1 MKKAIAITLFLI
13 GCFVAQSQNITAAEF
28 FVDTDPGV
36 GNGTPVSVTSGTTVN
51 FVANVPTT
59 SLAAGFHFVAIRT
72 RDANGKWGLFET
84 RGFFISSNTSNASN
98 ITAAEF
104 FVDTDPG
111 VGNGTPVSVASGAT
125 VNFVA
130 SIPTTSL
137 TAGFHFV
144 AIRTRDADGKW
155 GLFETRGF
163 FISNNT
169 TNAANI
175 MAAEFFVDSDP
186 GAGNGTPVSVTS
198 GSTVNFVA
206 SVPTTSLAA
215 GFHFVAIRTRD
226 ADGKWGLFETRG
238 FFISNNT
245 TNVGN
250 ITAAEFFIDTDPGIG
265 NGTPVTVTPGA
276 TANFVAS
283 VPTTSLAAGFHFVA
297 IRTRDASG
305 KWGLFEKRGFY
316 ISTATGN
323 MGFVTSGEYFFDTD
337 PGVGNGLSF
346 NFTTPGNTVNEN
358 IIMNIPVGLS
368 QGNHL
373 LVARVKDANGFWSLM
388 DTVRTISVSGVVT
401 PLRFLSF
408 SGEKINRTTALQ
420 WTTDNEVNTS
430 HFEIERSKNGVA
442 FNSIGRVNSVNS
454 SGVHRYSF
462 TDIAPVEGINFYRLK
477 QVDRDGRI
485 SYTTIIKIL
494 HNSFGQVIS
503 LHPNPATNFVNIDF
517 VSKRSLLLVSIFDAQ
532 GRQVLQTSLTNQG
545 IIKLNISKLAKGS
558 YIIQISDGETNAT
571 GSFIKQ

>member
-1 MKKAIAITLFLI
+1 MKRVIATILFLT
-13 GCFVAQSQNITAAEF
+13 GCFVVQSQNITAAEF
-28 FVDTDPGV
+28 FVDTDPGA
-36 GNGTPVSVTSGTTVN
+36 GNGTPVSVTSGATVN
-51 FVANVPTT
+51 FVASVPTT

-72 RDANGKWGLFET
+72 RDANGKWGLYET
-84 RGFFISSNTSNASN
+84 RGFFISSNTSNAGN

-111 VGNGTPVSVASGAT
+111 AGNGTPVSVTSGAT

-175 MAAEFFVDSDP
+175 TAAEFFVDTDP

-198 GSTVNFVA
+198 GATVNFIA
-206 SVPTTSLAA
+206 SIPTTSLAA

-226 ADGKWGLFETRG
+226 ANGKWGLFETRG

-245 TNVGN
+245 TNAGN
-250 ITAAEFFIDTDPGIG
+250 ITAAEFFIDTDPGVG

-283 VPTTSLAAGFHFVA
+283 VPTTSLATGFHFVA
-297 IRTRDASG
+297 IRTRDADG

-408 SGEKINRTTALQ
+408 TGEKINRTTALQ

-462 TDIAPVEGINFYRLK
+462 TDMAPVEGINFYRLK
-477 QVDRDGRI
+477 QVDRDGRTA
-485 SYTTIIKIL
+485 YTPIIKIL
-494 HNSFGQVIS
+494 HNSFGQVIR
-503 LHPNPATNFVNIDF
+503 LHPNPVTDVVNIDF

-545 IIKLNISKLAKGS
+545 MPTLNVNKLPQGFYVL
-558 YIIQISDGETNAT
+558 QLSDGETNAT

>member
-1 MKKAIAITLFLI
+1 MKKAIAITLFLM

-28 FVDTDPGV
+28 FVDTDPGA
-36 GNGTPVSVTSGTTVN
+36 GNGTPISVSAGSTVN
-51 FVANVPTT
+51 FTASVPTT
-59 SLAAGFHFVAIRT
+59 SLAPGFHFVAIRT
-72 RDANGKWGLFET
+72 RNANGTWGMFET
-84 RGFFISSNTSNASN
+84 RGFFISNNTTNSAN

-111 VGNGTPVSVASGAT
+111 VGNGTPIAVTAGAA

-137 TAGFHFV
+137 AAGFHFV

-163 FISNNT
+163 FISSNT
-169 TNAANI
+169 TNVGNI
-175 MAAEFFVDSDP
+175 TAAEFFVDADP
-186 GAGNGTPVSVTS
+186 GVGNGTPVAVTA
-198 GSTVNFVA
+198 GAAVNFVA
-206 SVPTTSLAA
+206 SIPTTSLAA

-245 TNVGN
+245 TNASN
-250 ITAAEFFIDTDPGIG
+250 ITAAEFFVDTDPGVG
-265 NGTPVTVTPGA
+265 NGTPVAVTAGA
-276 TANFVAS
+276 TVNFVAS

-323 MGFVTSGEYFFDTD
+323 MGFVSSGEYFFDTD
-337 PGVGNGLSF
+337 PGVGNGMSF

-373 LVARVKDANGFWSLM
+373 LIARVKDANGFWSLM
-388 DTVRTISVSGVVT
+388 DTVRTITVSGIVT

-408 SGEKINRTTALQ
+408 TGEKINRTTALQ

-430 HFEIERSKNGVA
+430 HFEIERSKNGVS

-477 QVDRDGRI
+477 QVDRDRRI

-517 VSKRSLLLVSIFDAQ
+517 VSKRNLLLVGIFDAQ

-545 IIKLNISKLAKGS
+545 IIKLNISKLATGS
-558 YIIQISDGETNAT
+558 YTIQISDGETNAT
-571 GSFIKQ
+571 ASLIKQ